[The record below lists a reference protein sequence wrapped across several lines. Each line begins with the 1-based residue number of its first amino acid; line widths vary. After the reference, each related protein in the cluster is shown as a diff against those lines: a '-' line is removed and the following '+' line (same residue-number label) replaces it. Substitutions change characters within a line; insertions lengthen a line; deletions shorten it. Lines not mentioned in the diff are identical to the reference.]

1 MFIEIKFYDPKELQ
15 IMSNSLVALELRT
28 IPVAN
33 KNGVCYIVF
42 FIISAY
48 PQTLDSDASSSTH
61 TYLIIIM
68 NHSARTVPKLTE
80 LTLHLILMTPS
91 ENNRHRSKN
100 NVST

>member
-1 MFIEIKFYDPKELQ
+1 MLYDPKELQ

-48 PQTLDSDASSSTH
+48 PPTLDSDASSSTH

-68 NHSARTVPKLTE
+68 NHSARTVPKL
-80 LTLHLILMTPS
+80 
-91 ENNRHRSKN
+91 
-100 NVST
+100 

>member
-48 PQTLDSDASSSTH
+48 PQTLDSDSSSSTH
-61 TYLIIIM
+61 TYLIM

-91 ENNRHRSKN
+91 ENNRHRS
-100 NVST
+100 

>member
-61 TYLIIIM
+61 
-68 NHSARTVPKLTE
+68 
-80 LTLHLILMTPS
+80 ILDYHYES
-91 ENNRHRSKN
+91 
-100 NVST
+100 